1 MSDILKLMADSFWQ
15 ILLPGLTTTIPL
27 TLISFGIGM
36 VIALAVAMVRVAKIR
51 VLDQICRFYVWV
63 IRGTPLLVQLF
74 IIYYGLPRIG
84 VMFDAFPAAV
94 IAFSLNEGAYL
105 SETMRASILSVPRGQ
120 TEAGYTVGMS
130 YFQVMRRIVLPQ
142 AFRVAFPP
150 MFNDLISLTK
160 DTSLAASITVVEM
173 FRSAQK
179 IAART
184 MEPLIMYIEVAVIYL
199 LFCTVLSRIQVWGEK
214 KLSTYEKRD

>member
-1 MSDILKLMADSFWQ
+1 LSDTLQLMLDSFWQ
-15 ILLPGLTTTIPL
+15 IVLPGLTTTIPL

-36 VIALAVAMVRVAKIR
+36 VIALAVAMIRIAKIR

-63 IRGTPLLVQLF
+63 VRGTPLLVQLF
-74 IIYYGLPRIG
+74 IIYYGLPRLG
-84 VMFDAFPAAV
+84 VMFDSFTAAI

-105 SETMRASILSVPRGQ
+105 SETMRAAILSVPEGQ

-130 YFQVMRRIVLPQ
+130 YLQIMRRIVLPQ

-160 DTSLAASITVVEM
+160 DTSLAASITVAEM
-173 FRSAQK
+173 FRAAQR

-184 MEPLIMYIEVAVIYL
+184 MEPLIMYIEVAIIYL
-199 LFCTVLSRIQVWGEK
+199 LICTILSRVQVWGEK
-214 KLSTYEKRD
+214 KLSRYEKRN

>member
-1 MSDILKLMADSFWQ
+1 MSDTLQLMLDSFWQ
-15 ILLPGLTTTIPL
+15 IVLPGLTTTIPL

-36 VIALAVAMVRVAKIR
+36 VIALAVAMIRIAKIR

-63 IRGTPLLVQLF
+63 VRGTPLLVQLF
-74 IIYYGLPRIG
+74 IIYYGLPRLG
-84 VMFDAFPAAV
+84 VMFDSFTAAI

-105 SETMRASILSVPRGQ
+105 SETMRAAILSVPEGQ

-130 YFQVMRRIVLPQ
+130 YLQIMRRIVLPQ

-160 DTSLAASITVVEM
+160 DTSLAASITVAEM
-173 FRSAQK
+173 FRAAQR

-184 MEPLIMYIEVAVIYL
+184 MEPLIMYIEVAIIYL
-199 LFCTVLSRIQVWGEK
+199 LICTILSRVQVWGEK
-214 KLSTYEKRD
+214 KLSRYEKRN

>member
-1 MSDILKLMADSFWQ
+1 VSDILKLMADSFWQ

>member
-1 MSDILKLMADSFWQ
+1 MADSFWQ